1 MKKVI
6 SIVAVMSLMM
16 TVLTGCGN
24 SGNSNSTDTGS
35 SQTQQEVQ
43 TTGTTAG
50 NTADNSETKSAAGVK
65 AEGSFD
71 EFTRPVIVTDRK
83 LKVGYLVRTLSG
95 EIHQRFLRQV
105 EIDADH
111 YGWDLITV
119 VYEQDNALRE
129 NWLNLINQGVDA
141 IIVGNANTFEQYE
154 DLAVQTRDAGI
165 GLYCIDNQVIPGVI
179 INTTVQNG
187 TAMLELMYKIGAD
200 YDWNFNY
207 TVIVEE
213 GILCTRE
220 RSRALVGFDSAYPN
234 EILLA
239 TQDVAA
245 APTSTAQAGYDF
257 ASTWIQQYG
266 EDLDIVFT
274 TSDYHATTAAEG
286 IIASG
291 DSNGDK
297 WITTGIDGG
306 SQAWAYIRNN
316 TPLKYTYSQPAEAYA
331 HNTCE
336 CVQQIQVE
344 GINPGDEECLIEKSG
359 QVVYSSGVVTTI
371 DNCPEIGDTIHKYF
385 DYYDSENK
393 DAWYTWDDGNGQYV
407 VEEYQIAA
415 DN

>member
-1 MKKVI
+1 MKKLNAKKLVSLLAI
-6 SIVAVMSLMM
+6 LSLMLA
-16 TVLTGCGN
+16 TFAGCGN
-24 SGNSNSTDTGS
+24 PASSTTAPDNTP
-35 SQTQQEVQ
+35 TQQEDS
-43 TTGTTAG
+43 TSTPDDKETKPSADTTAG
-50 NTADNSETKSAAGVK
+50 
-65 AEGSFD
+65 SFD
-71 EFTRPVIVTDRK
+71 NFARPVVVKDRA
-83 LKVGYLVRTLSG
+83 LKVGYLVRSLSG

-154 DLAVQTRDAGI
+154 DLATQTRNAGI

-179 INTTVQNG
+179 VNTTVQNG

-207 TVIVEE
+207 TVMVEE
-213 GILCTRE
+213 GILVTRE
-220 RSRALVGFDSAYPN
+220 RSRALVGFDRAYPN

-239 TQDVAA
+239 TQDIAA
-245 APTSTAQAGYDF
+245 APTSVAQAGYDF

-266 EDLDIVFT
+266 EELDILFT

-291 DSNGDK
+291 DPKGEK

-306 SQAWAYIRNN
+306 SQAWAYIRND

-344 GINPGDEECLIEKSG
+344 GLNPGDADCIIEKSG
-359 QVVYSSGVVTTI
+359 QVVYSDGVVTTI
-371 DNCPEIGDTIHKYF
+371 DNCPEVGATVHKYF
-385 DYYDSENK
+385 DYYDPEDT
-393 DAWYTWDDGNGQYV
+393 DAWYTWDDGKGQYV
-407 VEEYQIAA
+407 VEEYQIGAE
-415 DN
+415 NT